1 VRDQLH
7 KAREQVSISIIS
19 APWHSAN
26 LVDTAQL
33 DLATAPERMQFVITV
48 PPRPAK
54 LCLRARISLLKR
66 GMVGGNPVLDLVVKL
81 VRLHE
86 DFHRFSFC
94 RNVGE
99 SIVDSVSLPPTGL
112 EVVGV
117 LLRRFA

>member
-1 VRDQLH
+1 
-7 KAREQVSISIIS
+7 
-19 APWHSAN
+19 
-26 LVDTAQL
+26 
-33 DLATAPERMQFVITV
+33 
-48 PPRPAK
+48 
-54 LCLRARISLLKR
+54 
-66 GMVGGNPVLDLVVKL
+66 MVGGNPVLDLVVKL

-117 LLRRFA
+117 SRLSWKWRERSSVKIAERTYEERA